1 MISVGS
7 TCCKN
12 FIYFKVIGCGN
23 EIVNYIKIEDN
34 FLLYLCISINL
45 LRMLKLCQAMVKVT
59 SRAVLD
65 TNLVER

>member
-7 TCCKN
+7 ACCKS
-12 FIYFKVIGCGN
+12 FIYFKVIGYGN

-45 LRMLKLCQAMVKVT
+45 RMLKLCQAMVKVT

-65 TNLVER
+65 TKLVER